1 MRLSGVWLLSALL
14 LVIGCFWPRPNAGF
28 GWAVIAELIK
38 LLPLILFVSLLA
50 GWAASGRLIGKINTL
65 LDRGPMRG
73 IIVASVIGAVTP
85 VCGIAVAPIVAA
97 LLRQGLPLGVAMA
110 FWLSS
115 PISDPG
121 MIVLTAGILGWGFAV
136 AKLFAALLLG
146 LVAGVV
152 ALCLEKRFPHTRW
165 LRSAAVSPGSASGCH
180 THSSTPWLN
189 EALDTFWL
197 VGRWLTLAL
206 IIEAL
211 LRSQLKEVGLASLLG
226 ADSSWAVPLAVA
238 VGGPLYIESYA
249 ALPLLRGFIDAGL
262 SPGAAMAFLISGAA
276 ISFYAAIA
284 VWSLVRPVVFALYLT
299 LGLVGALLIGWGVDS
314 LGWLGLSG

>member
-14 LVIGCFWPRPNAGF
+14 LLVGSFWSGSDAGF
-28 GWAVIAELIK
+28 AWAVGSELIK
-38 LLPLILFVSLLA
+38 LLPLIFFVSLLA
-50 GWAASGRLIGKINTL
+50 GWAASGRLVGKINAL

-73 IIVASVIGAVTP
+73 IIVASVIGAITP

-146 LVAGVV
+146 VLAGVV
-152 ALCLEKRFPHTRW
+152 ALCVENRFPHTRW
-165 LRSAAVSPGSASGCH
+165 LRSTTISPGSGSGCQA
-180 THSSTPWLN
+180 SSPTRWFE

-211 LRSQLKEVGLASLLG
+211 LTSRLEGSGLATLLG
-226 ADSSWAVPLAVA
+226 TDSRWAVPLAVA

-299 LGLVGALLIGWGVDS
+299 LGLVGALLIGWGIDS
-314 LGWLGLSG
+314 LGWLG

>member
-14 LVIGCFWPRPNAGF
+14 LLIGSFWPAPDAGF
-28 GWAVIAELIK
+28 AWAVGRELIK
-38 LLPLILFVSLLA
+38 LLPLIFFVSLLA
-50 GWAASGRLIGKINTL
+50 GWAASGRLVGKINAL

-73 IIVASVIGAVTP
+73 IIVASVIGAITP

-121 MIVLTAGILGWGFAV
+121 IIVLTAGILGWGFAV

-146 LVAGVV
+146 VVAGVV
-152 ALCLEKRFPHTRW
+152 ALCVENRFPHTRW
-165 LRSAAVSPGSASGCH
+165 LRSITVSPVSGSGCQAPSP
-180 THSSTPWLN
+180 TRWFD

-211 LRSQLKEVGLASLLG
+211 LRSQLEGSGLATLLG
-226 ADSSWAVPLAVA
+226 TDSRWAVPLAVA

-299 LGLVGALLIGWGVDS
+299 LGLVGALLIGWGIDS
-314 LGWLGLSG
+314 LGWLG